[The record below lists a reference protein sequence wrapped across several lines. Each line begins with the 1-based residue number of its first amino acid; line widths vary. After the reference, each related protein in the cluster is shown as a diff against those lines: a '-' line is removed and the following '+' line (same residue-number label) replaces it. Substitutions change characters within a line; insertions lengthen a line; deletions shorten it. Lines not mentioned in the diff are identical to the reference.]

1 MRVAFALWPAPAHLY
16 PFVPLAWALRAAG
29 HEVMFLSHPSIGAD
43 VVASGLPFKE
53 MCSEAQ
59 MPTPVGPVAE
69 WPEAR
74 EEMDRITDAPDIP
87 EEDRRRWS
95 VIAHGFLPSMW
106 DFTPFQ
112 GSPDDPMPA
121 MDGTVAFFREWK
133 PDLVVWDP
141 CGPGTAVAARVVGAA
156 QVRLSGTDFNGWFQ
170 DTFTRL
176 TAGPGAPQLPN
187 PFAETVRPMADRYGV
202 PIDHDLLYGEW
213 TIDHVPRGMNFPVDT
228 RRIPMRWI
236 PYTAQSVT
244 PDWMYPV
251 RRPRVAVSLGMSV
264 RKYVPYADWGFI
276 GVLLEALADLDVEVV
291 ATLDETQLA
300 KVAEIPDNVRAIEYV
315 PLDQLMQ
322 TSSLLIHHGGIG
334 TMATAGYVGVPQLI
348 VGPGSTSST
357 GYKLWSVTGGYVTS
371 FGAGEVMDFT
381 ERSAQIL
388 RDQIERVLK
397 DPSFTAGAALLRR
410 DLMAVPSPSD
420 IVPTLEK
427 VALAR

>member
-87 EEDRRRWS
+87 AEDRRGWR

-112 GSPDDPMPA
+112 GSPADPMPA

-141 CGPGTAVAARVVGAA
+141 CVPGTAVAARVVGAA

-251 RRPRVAVSLGMSV
+251 RRPRVAV
-264 RKYVPYADWGFI
+264 
-276 GVLLEALADLDVEVV
+276 
-291 ATLDETQLA
+291 TLDETQLA